1 MSVCVEPG
9 EAVEGEGCRVS
20 IYIYIDI
27 CTDTCVYFF
36 LYIGCLNMTCLHEHI
51 LPLCIYVYIHISYVL
66 STDSIRYMS
75 IAAVWEEYCGDTKE
89 IVYMCLHVSI

>member
-9 EAVEGEGCRVS
+9 EGVEGEGCWF
-20 IYIYIDI
+20 DI
-27 CTDTCVYFF
+27 HLYKHLYGYMCLF
-36 LYIGCLNMTCLHEHI
+36 LSHKGCLNMTCLHEHI